1 MYPSAFEY
9 RAPNTLDE
17 ALSILADE
25 GDDARVLAGGQ
36 SLIPMMKLRLAE
48 PGVLVD
54 VNGLPGLDTITQ
66 DNGHLRVGALVRH
79 HAVET
84 SDLVAEQVTT
94 MARAARWVADPLVR
108 NRGTVCGSVAHCDP
122 EGDWN
127 SVMLALGAT
136 VEATRHGGA
145 TRRIPIDDFIEG
157 LFTNTL
163 EEGEMVTAVL
173 VPRQGPGAGGTYL
186 KLERKIGD
194 YATAAVATHL
204 RLGDD
209 GTITEAGI
217 GLTAVGPQNLRA
229 TDAED
234 VLVGNAPSDELFADA
249 AGAAAA
255 QCDPHDDVR
264 GPAAW
269 KRQVVRVFTRRALE
283 QAAAIARGEEVEA

>member
-9 RAPNTLDE
+9 RAPSSLDE
-17 ALSILADE
+17 ALAILRDE

-48 PGVLVD
+48 PGILVD
-54 VNGLPGLDTITQ
+54 VNGLPDLDGITT
-66 DNGHLRVGALVRH
+66 DNGHLRIGALARH
-79 HAVET
+79 ADIERSSV
-84 SDLVAEQVTT
+84 VAEHSST
-94 MARAARWVADPLVR
+94 MARAAPWVADPLVR
-108 NRGTVCGSVAHCDP
+108 NRGTLCGSVAHCDP

-127 SVMLALGAT
+127 SVMLAMGAT
-136 VEATRHGGA
+136 VVATSAGGE
-145 TRRIPIDDFIEG
+145 RRVPIEDFIEG

-209 GTITEAGI
+209 GTITEAGV
-217 GLTAVGPQNLRA
+217 GLTAVGPQNLKA
-229 TDAED
+229 TDAEQ
-234 VLVGNAPSDELFADA
+234 VLVGNAPSDELFAEA
-249 AGAAAA
+249 AEAAAR
-255 QCDPHDDVR
+255 QCEPHDDVR
-264 GPAAW
+264 GPADW
-269 KRQVVRVFTRRALE
+269 KRNVVRVFARRGLA
-283 QAAAIARGEEVEA
+283 QAAALARGEEVDA